1 MFKLLSLLTLVITAF
16 SQPVRSHEIWAT
28 PIPDFEDRHF
38 PNFYLPATKWGSGHR
53 GIDMQL
59 ERSEVLTSPFDGTV
73 HFQGK
78 VVNREVL
85 TLRSQSGLLA
95 SFEPLCSELTVGDK
109 VKKGQAIG
117 KLCEGYAD
125 YKSHCENCIHFSVRS
140 DYGYLNPLLFVSSIK
155 PSVIVS

>member
-1 MFKLLSLLTLVITAF
+1 MFKLLSLLTLLITAF
-16 SQPVRSHEIWAT
+16 SQPVRSPEIWAT

-59 ERSEVLTSPFDGTV
+59 VRSEVLTSPFDGTV
-73 HFQGK
+73 HFKGK
-78 VVNREVL
+78 VVNRDVL
-85 TLRSQSGLLA
+85 TLRSPSGLLA
-95 SFEPLCSELTVGDK
+95 SFEPLCSELTVGEE
-109 VKKGQAIG
+109 VKEGQAIG

-125 YKSHCENCIHFSVRS
+125 YESHCENCIHFSVRS

-155 PSVIVS
+155 PNVIVS